1 MEPGLLLSFAAGMLS
16 FTSPCCLPL
25 LPGYLGFVSGLTT
38 EEAETTSRKRTLLG
52 AVLFVIGFAIVF
64 TSLGASASVLGNFLL
79 RNRIWLW
86 KVSGV
91 FLLVMGTLIV
101 LRGGLPFL
109 NREVRTDMGKMQRG
123 PVGAL
128 PLGMAFA
135 FGWTPCVGPVLAGL
149 LTYAGAS
156 GSLAKGAGLLFVY
169 SLGLGVP
176 LHRIGLFLREGE
188 PFFPMAEEARSHGI
202 PSRRC
207 RSGGHGCP
215 TDHRG
220 MDVALRA
227 DPAVVLPFGMA
238 PDLTAHILMLH

>member
-1 MEPGLLLSFAAGMLS
+1 MLS

-176 LHRIGLFLREGE
+176 FIASAFFYGKASLSFRWLR
-188 PFFPMAEEARSHGI
+188 RHGATV
-202 PSRRC
+202 SRA
-207 RSGGHGCP
+207 GG
-215 TDHRG
+215 
-220 MDVALRA
+220 
-227 DPAVVLPFGMA
+227 VVLAVMGVLLITGGWTSLFA
-238 PDLTAHILMLH
+238 PILRWYSRLGWPPI